1 MSTDLQ
7 TEYTFDADEPP
18 SEAVI
23 SALAANSGEDPTAM
37 DPLYERI
44 DLEALDAIVGPKMRE
59 GGSAADVTVEFYVDA
74 VRVSVSPGWVRIY
87 GFDETATARS
97 TAGVGGS

>member
-1 MSTDLQ
+1 
-7 TEYTFDADEPP
+7 
-18 SEAVI
+18 
-23 SALAANSGEDPTAM
+23 
-37 DPLYERI
+37 
-44 DLEALDAIVGPKMRE
+44 
-59 GGSAADVTVEFYVDA
+59 VTVEFYVDA